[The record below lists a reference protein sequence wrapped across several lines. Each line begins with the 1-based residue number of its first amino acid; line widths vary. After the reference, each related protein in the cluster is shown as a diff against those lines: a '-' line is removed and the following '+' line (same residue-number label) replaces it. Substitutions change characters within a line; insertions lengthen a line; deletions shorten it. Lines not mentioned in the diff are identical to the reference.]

1 MVLVLVV
8 LSRFVSIFGIF
19 AALRLDARTA
29 GVVAI
34 NLSQISEFSL
44 VIVSLGAAHGHVSE
58 GLESLV
64 LYAMLLMS
72 VTSTYTTLFNH
83 EIATAIAR
91 ALEKAGMPRWFA
103 ARREEGA
110 DESAPGEGRHDLF
123 LLGVSRE
130 GLAFLEH
137 LERTRPLMK
146 NRIVAIDFNPET
158 LERLRGA
165 GVKAHYGDIANPET
179 LQHAGIARATVVVSS
194 ISDWFLKGVDNRRLL
209 QQARSLAPR
218 RAGDRHRRHPG
229 RRRGAL
235 SRGRGLRAP
244 PVGLVRRAPVRP
256 AQQRGGGSPRGG
268 PGSVRCA
275 SCSARRPRKRRW
287 YSRERRINRPDAR
300 ESPGP
305 VRIDGGAARR
315 RARPRGAPGPPPSG
329 RRSAWPPR
337 WPGVRPARR

>member
-1 MVLVLVV
+1 
-8 LSRFVSIFGIF
+8 VSIFGIF
-19 AALRLDARTA
+19 AALRLDVRTA

-34 NLSQISEFSL
+34 NLAQISEFSL

-58 GLESLV
+58 GLQSLV

-83 EIATAIAR
+83 EIATSLAR

-103 ARREEGA
+103 ARRDPDG
-110 DESAPGEGRHDLF
+110 DGSAPGEGPRDLF

-146 NRIVAIDFNPET
+146 DRIVAIDFNPET

-179 LQHAGIARATVVVSS
+179 LQHAGIARATVVVST

-209 QQARSLAPR
+209 QQARGLAPR
-218 RAGDRHRRHPG
+218 AQVIVTADTLAGAEALYREGADYVLLPS
-229 RRRGAL
+229 AL
-235 SRGRGLRAP
+235 SAEHLYGLLSTETADPLAEARQRQVRELFRKEAP
-244 PVGLVRRAPVRP
+244 ETPV
-256 AQQRGGGSPRGG
+256 
-268 PGSVRCA
+268 
-275 SCSARRPRKRRW
+275 
-287 YSRERRINRPDAR
+287 I
-300 ESPGP
+300 
-305 VRIDGGAARR
+305 
-315 RARPRGAPGPPPSG
+315 
-329 RRSAWPPR
+329 
-337 WPGVRPARR
+337 